1 MLTSLELIK
10 GPKDEIASQSRLP
23 VEEPDQRKIAV
34 LLNRNARRVNDAV
47 VKRVE
52 RIVGRDHVYYS
63 RSLEEAEAFTRE
75 IVQKGYGTIVS
86 GGGDGTLCGTIN
98 MVHRYIEES
107 NRWREER
114 FQRYGEAQVL
124 IGTPRFAFL
133 RLGTGNGIGTVIGA
147 RNALKDLKNLIDY
160 LPGRTHEIPLIE
172 VDGEK
177 CFFGG
182 LGFDSLMLN
191 DYNRL
196 KSRTSHP
203 LLKPILHSVIGY
215 LITLFVSTLPKALL
229 GKAKMNV
236 RISSR
241 GKAYYVDPRRGDAT
255 IEVEPDTTLYEGPAM
270 FVGVGSS
277 PFYGAGFK
285 IFPFAN
291 MMPGMMQLRI
301 GRINPLVGVLNI
313 ASIWRGTYRNPN
325 TVLDYLVEDI
335 HVELT
340 DPFPFQHSGDAMG
353 LRQNL
358 NLKIANENLK
368 LVDFFPPQR
377 LG

>member
-1 MLTSLELIK
+1 MIRSLEPVP
-10 GPKDEIASQSRLP
+10 GPTPKIAARSKLP

-34 LLNRNARRVNDAV
+34 LLNRNARRVSDAV

-86 GGGDGTLCGTIN
+86 GGGDGTLGGTIN
-98 MVHRYIEES
+98 MIHHYIEES
-107 NRWREER
+107 NRWRVER
-114 FQRYGEAQVL
+114 YERYGEAQVL
-124 IGTPRFAFL
+124 LGMPRFAFL

-147 RNALKDLKNLIDY
+147 RNPLKDLKNLVDY
-160 LPGRTHEIPLIE
+160 LPGRTHEIPLVD
-172 VDGEK
+172 VDGDK
-177 CFFGG
+177 CFFSG

-196 KSRTSHP
+196 KAKTDRPFLKP
-203 LLKPILHSVIGY
+203 LLHNVIGY
-215 LITLFVSTLPKALL
+215 LVTLFVSTLPKALM

-236 RISSR
+236 RITSR
-241 GKAYYVDPRRGDAT
+241 GKTYYVDPRRGDAT
-255 IEVEPDTTLYEGPAM
+255 IEVAPNTTLYEGPAM

-291 MMPGMMQLRI
+291 IMPGMMQLRI
-301 GRINPLVGVLNI
+301 GRINPLWGVLNLV
-313 ASIWRGTYRNPN
+313 SIWRGTYRNPK
-325 TVLDYLVEDI
+325 TVIDYLVEDI
-335 HVELT
+335 HIELA
-340 DPFPFQHSGDAMG
+340 DPFPFQHSGEALG

-358 NLKIANENLK
+358 NLKIAHESLK

-377 LG
+377 MG